1 MMTEKQPVLITQSVA
16 ILIDGNNIE
25 RSLHSMSN
33 SSNVMLNFDSI
44 IPKLL
49 NGRGLS
55 RLIYFREGKAIS
67 SKLAQR
73 LLSNYHG
80 SVVPCHKSADIPLT
94 INATQIAKKVDTI
107 IILSGDSD
115 YVELVR
121 HLKGE
126 GVRVE
131 IAAIEETA
139 AAILLDEADHFVP
152 ITKED
157 SFGLAPSK
165 STPRRNTR
173 SNNSNNE
180 YTSSPQKSK
189 PKTKPSEKTPPR
201 NTKQEKEV
209 KPTRVQS
216 KTNYQQNDAY
226 FLKEEVKQKG
236 QKNTNTSKVSTSRN
250 NPKKT
255 VTKAADKGS
264 KSTARN
270 TTPKSN
276 NRRKPTATTPNNKT
290 KKTTPAKPT
299 ANKKPSSKP
308 TSAVRKRAPRKTK

>member
-1 MMTEKQPVLITQSVA
+1 MTEKQPVLITQSVA

-25 RSLHSMSN
+25 RSLHSMTN

-73 LLSNYHG
+73 LLHNYHG

-157 SFGLAPSK
+157 SFGLASGK
-165 STPRRNTR
+165 STPRRSPR
-173 SNNSNNE
+173 SNAE
-180 YTSSPQKSK
+180 YSSSSSKSK
-189 PKTKPSEKTPPR
+189 SKAKPVEKATVKPE
-201 NTKQEKEV
+201 KKIKEV
-209 KPTRVQS
+209 KPKRVETQ
-216 KTNYQQNDAY
+216 TTYQQNDAY
-226 FLKEEVKQKG
+226 FLKEQAKQKE
-236 QKNTNTSKVSTSRN
+236 QPKVNKDSRPRNNTKKTAAKPKPTKNTTRS
-250 NPKKT
+250 
-255 VTKAADKGS
+255 
-264 KSTARN
+264 
-270 TTPKSN
+270 TTPKTN
-276 NRRKPTATTPNNKT
+276 NRRKTSTTPQNNRT
-290 KKTTPAKPT
+290 KKTST
-299 ANKKPSSKP
+299 SKP
-308 TSAVRKRAPRKTK
+308 ATNKTTTSKTTSSGRKRAPRKTK